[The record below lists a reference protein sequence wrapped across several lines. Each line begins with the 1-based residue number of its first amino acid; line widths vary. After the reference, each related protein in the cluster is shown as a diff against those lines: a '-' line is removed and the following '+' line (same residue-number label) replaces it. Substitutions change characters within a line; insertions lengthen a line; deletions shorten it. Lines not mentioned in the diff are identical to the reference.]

1 MGAMIV
7 LVMVV
12 LLIMGMMSMSS
23 SMQTSGTART
33 YRRVLD
39 VRSALEIGE
48 SAIAEAV
55 SAVRRSMDS
64 GPVAGVADNY
74 RQTLLSA
81 LENDGPL
88 FTGKTVVPAK
98 TRQAFAGL
106 FPVGDVKVALVDI
119 YLPRPQ
125 AGQSAN
131 DLDLPQGI
139 LEFTVEVG
147 GAQKVMSV
155 KRQIRQRRLFYVYA
169 DPSTLGPNGELNPA
183 VALFTLHSHPLG
195 TVIDQR

>member
-12 LLIMGMMSMSS
+12 LMIMAMMSMSS

-39 VRSALEIGE
+39 VRSAFEAGE

-55 SAVRRSMDS
+55 GHVRRSMDTGS
-64 GPVAGVADNY
+64 IPEVPDDY
-74 RQTLLSA
+74 RQTLLAA
-81 LENDGPL
+81 LENNGPL

-98 TRQAFAGL
+98 ARQAFAGL
-106 FPVGDVKVALVDI
+106 FPISDVKVDLVDV

-125 AGQSAN
+125 PGQSAN
-131 DLDLPQGI
+131 DLELPQGI
-139 LEFTVEVG
+139 LEFTVEVS
-147 GAQKVMSV
+147 GAQKVMAV

-183 VALFTLHSHPLG
+183 VARFTLHSHPLG

>member
-7 LVMVV
+7 LVMVI

-39 VRSALEIGE
+39 VRSALEVGE
-48 SAIAEAV
+48 SAISEAV
-55 SAVRRSMDS
+55 TIVRRSMDRGS
-64 GPVAGVADNY
+64 VPESADNY

-88 FTGKTVVPAK
+88 FTAK
-98 TRQAFAGL
+98 IIKPERTRATFAGW
-106 FPVGDVKVALVDI
+106 FPVSDVKIDLVDA

-125 AGQSAN
+125 PGQSAN

-147 GAQKVMSV
+147 GAQKMMAV
-155 KRQIRQRRLFYVYA
+155 KRQIRQRRLFYVWA
-169 DPSTLGPNGELNPA
+169 DPATLGPNGELDPA
-183 VALFTLHSHPLG
+183 SAQFTLHSHALG